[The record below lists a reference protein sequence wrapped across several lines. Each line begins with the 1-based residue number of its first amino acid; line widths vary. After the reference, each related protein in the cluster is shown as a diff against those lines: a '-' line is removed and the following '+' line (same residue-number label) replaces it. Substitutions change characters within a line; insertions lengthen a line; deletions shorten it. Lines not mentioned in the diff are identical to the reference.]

1 MTGLAASKD
10 LLSGALTVALGVA
23 VMWAVSEFPVG
34 APVASDPALLPRILG
49 IALIGCGA
57 LLVVVHL
64 VRRHL
69 GIATADDADSVPLDL
84 PEEAEQAREAERA
97 AQADAPPVEWR
108 VVVGLSAAV
117 AVYAV
122 AAFQLGFI
130 VSTFTF
136 VAVGSLVLG
145 RDRSRRSLLT
155 LAVFAAVVAA
165 VAHLGFFELLS
176 VRAPDTPLP

>member
-1 MTGLAASKD
+1 MTGFAASKD
-10 LLSGALTVALGVA
+10 LLSGVLTVALGAA

-69 GIATADDADSVPLDL
+69 GIAAADDADSIPLDL
-84 PEEAEQAREAERA
+84 PEEAERAREAE
-97 AQADAPPVEWR
+97 QADAPPVEWR
-108 VVVGLSAAV
+108 VVGGLSAAV

-130 VSTFTF
+130 VSTFAF
-136 VAVGSLVLG
+136 VAVASLVLG
-145 RDRSRRSLLT
+145 RDRSRRSLVT
-155 LAVFAAVVAA
+155 LAVFAAVVTA

-176 VRAPDTPLP
+176 VRPPDTPLP